1 MAIVEFHDVS
11 KQFIIHHQR
20 SRSFQEIMVNLF
32 HRSGETRRE
41 EFWALKHVS
50 FQVEPGQ
57 TLAIIGTNGSG
68 KSTALKLLSKIIH
81 PTSGAISVKGRVAA
95 LLELGTGFHP
105 DLTGRENI
113 FLNGSIIGL
122 SRVQINQRLDKI
134 IQFAELDRF
143 IDVPVRNYSSGMVV
157 RLGFAVATYVD
168 ADILLV
174 DEVLA
179 VGDQAFQTKCMQRIH
194 DLQERGATIVFVSHD
209 LASVQRL
216 CQRAIWLDQG
226 QVYAEGDPRD
236 VITQYM
242 SERGGGKEGWAISSK
257 DAQAKTIRWG
267 SGEIT
272 IERFEMLDD
281 QGRPSEVF
289 ITGEKMVIRLWYR
302 SKVSVQSPAFGVG
315 IFDENGGLVVSP
327 NCVEDGYKMAIK
339 EGSTGYVDYV
349 FDTLPLLT
357 GVYDLTVAIY
367 DKDVVL
373 PYDHQYKV
381 GKFAVRDRAIRQ
393 RDGRVLLPARWQ
405 SSQEGL
411 PGIGG

>member
-11 KQFIIHHQR
+11 KQFIIHHER

-32 HRSGETRRE
+32 RRSGETSRE

-68 KSTALKLLSKIIH
+68 KSTALKLLSKIIY
-81 PTSGAISVKGRVAA
+81 PTSGAISVRGRVAA

-168 ADILLV
+168 ADILLI

-179 VGDQAFQTKCMQRIH
+179 VGDQAFQAKCMQRIH
-194 DLQERGATIVFVSHD
+194 DLQKRGATIVFVSHD

-272 IERFEMLDD
+272 IERFEMLDG
-281 QGRPSEVF
+281 QGQPSEVF
-289 ITGEKMVIRLWYR
+289 ITGEKMVIRLWYHA
-302 SKVSVQSPAFGVG
+302 KVSVQSPAFGVG
-315 IFDENGGLVVSP
+315 IFDENGGLIVSP
-327 NCVEDGYKMAIK
+327 NCVEDGHRLAVR
-339 EGSTGYVDYV
+339 EGGAGYVDYI

-367 DKDVVL
+367 DKDVAL
-373 PYDHQYKV
+373 PYDHQHKV
-381 GKFAVRDRAIRQ
+381 AKFMVRDKAIRQ
-393 RDGRVLLPARWQ
+393 RDGKVLLPARWQ
-405 SSQEGL
+405 SSQDGS